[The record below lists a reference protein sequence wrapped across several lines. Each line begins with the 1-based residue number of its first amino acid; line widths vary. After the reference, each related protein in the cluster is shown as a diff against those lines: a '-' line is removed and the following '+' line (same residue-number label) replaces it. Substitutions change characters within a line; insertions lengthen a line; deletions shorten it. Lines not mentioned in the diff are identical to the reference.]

1 MSLVVTYYIYVHLS
15 ITHDGAYAAA
25 VAIAEKTGNQ

>member
-1 MSLVVTYYIYVHLS
+1 VHAEKLGIARVHIS

-25 VAIAEKTGNQ
+25 VAIAEKDPG